1 MSAPA
6 PTATDAVAR
15 PAGGWR
21 RRPLLAAF
29 LLGAAATLA
38 LPPLHL
44 VPALL
49 AFSAWLRLL
58 AEAPGRGAV
67 AARGFAFGFGWHL
80 AGLYWIGIAFF
91 TDAERFGALAVPAVV
106 GLAALN
112 ALFPA
117 AAALL
122 ARARRW
128 RSPVAAAIALA
139 LAWTLADGLRD
150 EVLLGF
156 TWNPLAI
163 VWAPFPALLQAAA
176 WVGSD
181 GLGLL
186 TALVAILPGAALLA
200 ERGRPRAGPALA
212 AGLLAA
218 LALAGW
224 ARLALVEVEAEPGPR
239 LRIVQAN
246 IAQHHKWDP
255 AKRAQWLNRHLALS
269 REPADGRLALLVWPE
284 SAVPYPIEGDPAL
297 RALLGSAAPEGG
309 FLVTGGDR
317 FVLETDPPT
326 ASNAVFVLD
335 REGVVRARYDKVDL
349 VPFGEYLPWRPLLGR
364 LGLEKLTQGS
374 IDFVPGPG
382 RRTLHLPGLPPF
394 SPLVCYEAIFPG
406 RAIDP
411 ADRPAFLLNL
421 TNDAWFGTSS
431 GPYQHAAMAVLRSVE
446 EGLPLARAANTGI
459 SLVADAK
466 GRVLARLELG
476 ATGVLDHPLPGRLA
490 APTLFRRLRG
500 WGPIFLLLVVFSAAV
515 AVEWREP
522 EAGRAR
528 PWGGHRSGQRTSRA
542 GTGARRSTA
551 TSAAG
556 SGSGGRSWG

>member
-1 MSAPA
+1 MAASP
-6 PTATDAVAR
+6 PV
-15 PAGGWR
+15 GWR

-49 AFSAWLRLL
+49 AFAAWLRLL
-58 AEAPGRGAV
+58 AEAPGRRAV

-139 LAWTLADGLRD
+139 VAWTLADGLRD

-163 VWAPFPALLQAAA
+163 VWAPFPAFLQPAA

-181 GLGLL
+181 GLILL
-186 TALVAILPGAALLA
+186 TAAIAILPGAALLG
-200 ERGRPRAGPALA
+200 ETQRPRAGPALA
-212 AGLLAA
+212 ATLLAL
-218 LALAGW
+218 LAVAGW
-224 ARLALVEVEAEPGPR
+224 ARLALVQIEADPGQR

-246 IAQHHKWDP
+246 VAQHHKWDP

-269 REPADGRLALLVWPE
+269 REPAEQPLDLVVWPE
-284 SAVPYPIEGDPAL
+284 SAVPYQIEREPAL
-297 RALLGSAAPEGG
+297 RELLGGAAPTGG
-309 FLVTGGDR
+309 LLVTGGDR
-317 FVLETDPPT
+317 FALEAEPPT

-335 REGVVRARYDKVDL
+335 GQGVVRARYDKVDL
-349 VPFGEYLPWRPLLGR
+349 VPFGEYLPWRPLLAR

-411 ADRPAFLLNL
+411 EDRPAFLLNI

-459 SLVADAK
+459 SLVVDAK
-466 GRVLARLELG
+466 GRTLARLELG
-476 ATGVLDHPLPGRLA
+476 ATGVLDQPLPGRLA
-490 APTLFRRLRG
+490 RPALFRRSRG
-500 WGPIFLLLVVFSAAV
+500 LAPLYLFMVVFLLAV
-515 AVEWREP
+515 AIEWREP
-522 EAGRAR
+522 EARQAR
-528 PWGGHRSGQRTSRA
+528 PWGGH
-542 GTGARRSTA
+542 
-551 TSAAG
+551 
-556 SGSGGRSWG
+556 